1 MSDENEE
8 YDEEGEEDEEDEE
21 EEEEVEEE
29 DEAAKKEMVSA
40 DLALIQDIFSHIECT
55 SRRITESLLLKE
67 ELKQAAE
74 TIKTLEA
81 SQSSNGNRYNDHNEG
96 HSEYG
101 DKEAE
106 IEEESVTWSQYEELD
121 EARRAKLLE
130 KSLMLLA
137 GGGRSSPH
145 RNNGNKNGGVHRQ
158 SGSTGVKKCKN

>member
-1 MSDENEE
+1 MSDEEEE
-8 YDEEGEEDEEDEE
+8 YDEEGEDEE
-21 EEEEVEEE
+21 EEGEEEEGEGEDEE
-29 DEAAKKEMVSA
+29 DEAAKKEKVST

-67 ELKQAAE
+67 ELKLAAE

-81 SQSSNGNRYNDHNEG
+81 SQSSSGNRYNDNQG
-96 HSEYG
+96 HSDYG
-101 DKEAE
+101 DDEGE

-137 GGGRSSPH
+137 GVFFNQSSV
-145 RNNGNKNGGVHRQ
+145 RMIL
-158 SGSTGVKKCKN
+158 

>member
-1 MSDENEE
+1 MSDEEEE
-8 YDEEGEEDEEDEE
+8 YDEEGEEEEDEE
-21 EEEEVEEE
+21 EEEEDEE
-29 DEAAKKEMVSA
+29 DEAAKKEKVSA

-67 ELKQAAE
+67 ELKAAAE

-81 SQSSNGNRYNDHNEG
+81 SQSSSGNRYNDHNQGDSECDDEEG
-96 HSEYG
+96 
-101 DKEAE
+101 E

-137 GGGRSSPH
+137 GWCSPASAFLH
-145 RNNGNKNGGVHRQ
+145 SMQYQ
-158 SGSTGVKKCKN
+158 S